1 MKKRKKFLR
10 IGLLLLFIGYVSA
23 MLINQQTQFNYI
35 RSQKQQISKQIAEL
49 KEENQRLERQID
61 LSNTD
66 EYIEKVAREQ
76 LGMVKDGEVRYLDDS
91 ELDK

>member
-1 MKKRKKFLR
+1 MRKRKKFLR
-10 IGLLLLFIGYVSA
+10 IGLLLLLIGYVSA
-23 MLINQQTQFNYI
+23 MLINQQMQFNYV
-35 RSQKQQISKQIAEL
+35 RSQKQQISEQIAKL

-66 EYIEKVAREQ
+66 EYVEKVAREQ

-91 ELDK
+91 ELGK

>member
-10 IGLLLLFIGYVSA
+10 IGLLLLLIGYVSA